1 MKSAERSYD
10 VLVIGSGIAGM
21 SVALEMAEGASVCL
35 ITKRDLCDTNTS
47 HAQGGISAVLGRH
60 DSFESHVRDTL
71 VAGAGLCRE
80 DIVELVVRGG
90 PEAIA
95 KLLTRGVAFD
105 RDDSGDLMLTRE
117 GGHSYRRVAHSHD
130 ATGAAVQEAVAQRV
144 RQHPNID
151 VREHHHAVDLITRGK
166 LAKNHGK
173 GVPGGQGDRVLGAY
187 VLDVAGGSVQAFAAN
202 AVILA
207 TGGAGRTYLYT
218 TNPDIATGDGV
229 AMAYR
234 AGVHIANMEFFQ
246 FHPTLLYHPS
256 ERHFLISEAL
266 RGEGGI
272 LRSADGEPFMRG
284 YHELAE
290 LAPRDIV
297 ARAIDNEL
305 KTRGDESVFLDMTH
319 LDAGF
324 LSERFPNIQGTC
336 ARVGIDI
343 ATQPIPVVP
352 AAHYMCGGVLTD
364 DMGRTN
370 IQGLYAVGEA
380 ACTGLH
386 GANRLASNSLL
397 EGAVFAVRAATA
409 ALGLLSTL
417 DGAPDLDLPDWD
429 TGDARSPDEAVVMNH
444 SWDEIRRLMWNY
456 VGIVRSTRR
465 LKRARRRLHL
475 LYDEVREEYWR
486 FLLTPELIELRNLC
500 QVARLIVDSALMRH
514 ESRGLHY
521 SLDHPD
527 TDDNWRHDTVLR
539 KPMMG

>member
-10 VLVIGSGIAGM
+10 ALVIGSGIAGM
-21 SVALEMAEGASVCL
+21 SVALELAADASVCL
-35 ITKRDLCDTNTS
+35 ITKRELNDTNTAR
-47 HAQGGISAVLGRH
+47 AQGGISAVLGRH
-60 DSFESHVRDTL
+60 DSFDSHIRDTL
-71 VAGAGLCRE
+71 VAGAGLCRK
-80 DIVELVVRGG
+80 DVVDLVVRGG
-90 PEAIA
+90 PEAID
-95 KLLTRGVAFD
+95 KLLARGVNFD
-105 RDDSGDLMLTRE
+105 RDDSGELMLTRE
-117 GGHSYRRVAHSHD
+117 GGHSYRRVAHSLD

-144 RQHPNID
+144 RAHPNIN
-151 VREHHHAVDLITRGK
+151 VREQHHAVDLITKGKVAKGRGE
-166 LAKNHGK
+166 
-173 GVPGGQGDRVLGAY
+173 GVPGGRGDRVLGAY
-187 VLDVAGGSVQAFAAN
+187 VLDVQAGLVQAFAAN
-202 AVILA
+202 VVCLT

-234 AGVHIANMEFFQ
+234 AGAHIANMEFFQ

-256 ERHFLISEAL
+256 ERHFLISEAM

-272 LRSADGEPFMRG
+272 LRNADGEAFMPR
-284 YHELAE
+284 YHDLAD

-319 LDAGF
+319 LDASF
-324 LSERFPNIQGTC
+324 LAERFPTIGATC
-336 ARVGIDI
+336 SDVGIDM
-343 ATQPIPVVP
+343 ASQPIPVVP

-364 DMGRTN
+364 DLGRSN
-370 IQGLYAVGEA
+370 IEGLFAVGEA

-397 EGAVFAVRAATA
+397 EGAVFADRAAITA
-409 ALGLLSTL
+409 RDQLTQL
-417 DGAPDLDLPDWD
+417 DGPPDLDLPDWD
-429 TGDARSPDEAVVMNH
+429 AGDARSHDEAVVMNH

-465 LKRARRRLHL
+465 LKRARRRLDL
-475 LYDEVREEYWR
+475 LYNEVREEYWR

-521 SLDHPD
+521 SLDHPEK
-527 TDDNWRHDTVLR
+527 DDNWLHDTVIR
-539 KPMMG
+539 KPIGG